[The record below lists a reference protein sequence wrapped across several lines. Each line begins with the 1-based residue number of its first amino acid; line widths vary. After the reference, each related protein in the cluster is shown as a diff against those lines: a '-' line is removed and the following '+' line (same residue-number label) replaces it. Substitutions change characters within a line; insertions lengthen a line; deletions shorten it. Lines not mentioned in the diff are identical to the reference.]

1 LIERQKRLV
10 GGKSLTYGIPWQN
23 SGSELQKSH
32 MLKGRS
38 VLDDAHILVV
48 DDQPDQLRLLIDVL
62 RQAGCRIS
70 VAFDGAQAYQR
81 ALAISPDLIV
91 MDVRMPRMDG
101 FAACRLLAEAP
112 ATRDIPIIFLTAA
125 GELHDRLEGLDIG
138 GVDYVSKPFEAAEVL
153 ARIRVHLQRAGR
165 RETQE
170 AATDESASTGNSA
183 IVRAATRHLS
193 QRLSTPPTVEQLA
206 RLVGTN
212 EKRLSRAFREELGQT
227 VYEHLR
233 GERLRIAQHLLA
245 STPLSVAL
253 IAEEIGFSSA
263 ANFATAFRER
273 FGVSPSAYR
282 QERELGAERCMPD
295 SPERERPPVDPA

>member
-1 LIERQKRLV
+1 ML
-10 GGKSLTYGIPWQN
+10 N
-23 SGSELQKSH
+23 S
-32 MLKGRS
+32 RS

-70 VAFDGAQAYQR
+70 IAFDGAQAYQR

-101 FAACRLLAEAP
+101 FAACRLLADTP
-112 ATRDIPIIFLTAA
+112 ATRTIPLIFLTAA
-125 GELHDRLEGLDIG
+125 DELHERLEGLDIG
-138 GVDYVSKPFEAAEVL
+138 GVDYVSKPFEPAEVL
-153 ARIRVHLQRAGR
+153 ARIRVHLSRAGSR
-165 RETQE
+165 CVQG
-170 AATDESASTGNSA
+170 ASTDGPDTTGNGA
-183 IVRAATRHLS
+183 IVRAAVRHLS

-206 RLVGTN
+206 RLLGTN

-227 VYEHLR
+227 VFEYVR
-233 GERLRIAQHLLA
+233 GERLRIAQQLLTG
-245 STPLSVAL
+245 TPLS
-253 IAEEIGFSSA
+253 IAHIAGEIGFSSA

-282 QERELGAERCMPD
+282 QEGEQSGDPRAPD
-295 SPERERPPVDPA
+295 AGQSERPYADRQ